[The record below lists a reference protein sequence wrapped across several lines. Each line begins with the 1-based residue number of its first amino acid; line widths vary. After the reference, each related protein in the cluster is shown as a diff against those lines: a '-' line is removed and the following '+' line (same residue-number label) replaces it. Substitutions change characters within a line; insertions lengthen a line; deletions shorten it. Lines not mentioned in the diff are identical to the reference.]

1 MKRALSLALTLLLLI
16 VLCSGCALTA
26 AVSGRLLETAGSLAG
41 KGKYSDAEQAYKLAI
56 ALSPK
61 DAQAYIGLADVYVK
75 RGDAEKA
82 KKALEDGYKATGD
95 GAIAEKIAF
104 AQNTASPAPSAT
116 PSGND
121 AAPGV
126 LQDAQALYLAYAKD
140 TLVPRYGLS
149 SLRAVQYLHD
159 AEEPE
164 GNDSRC
170 LGLMCAKMADLDGD
184 GAPELITAVCQ
195 TRRNSA
201 VNSQDNVVT
210 LLVYTVAGGKVTRVP
225 GPEDG
230 LVSTQ
235 SDEVSAYFGRDYALD
250 LRLDGG
256 GLIYS
261 HVTEYGGDTDW
272 QTFQAFRME
281 GGVLRLV
288 MDAVEMDSPGEFGIV
303 ARVLPEWL
311 KADFAGVQTQS
322 LGEFGRNSVVL
333 FADCNGGDSF
343 YTFSGAYRDVY
354 KSMDA
359 ARNALLQPIAKAP
372 VEELLNPLWE
382 DHTGLYEWLNV
393 PAPAFTPPAPV
404 FTPPAPTPRTQT
416 LADFIYE
423 GKSRVYAYNELALF
437 TQDEAALIRNGM
449 YALSGKIFTKDENKK
464 FFSSCWWYTPVS
476 TNVDSSLNNYQKAN
490 IALIVQFEKDQGWR

>member
-1 MKRALSLALTLLLLI
+1 MKRTICLALTLLLLI
-16 VLCSGCALTA
+16 TLCTGCALTVA
-26 AVSGRLLETAGSLAG
+26 LSGRLLETAGSLAG

-56 ALSPK
+56 TLSPK

-75 RGDAEKA
+75 QGDAKKA
-82 KKALEDGYKATGD
+82 QKALEDGYKATGGD
-95 GAIAEKIAF
+95 SAIVEKIAST
-104 AQNTASPAPSAT
+104 QNTATPAPSAT
-116 PSGND
+116 PAGEND
-121 AAPGV
+121 AAHDE
-126 LQDAQALYLAYAKD
+126 LKDAQALYLAYVKE
-140 TLVPRYGLS
+140 TLVPQYGLS

-159 AEEPE
+159 AEEPQ
-164 GNDSRC
+164 GNDDRC

-195 TRRNSA
+195 ARRNSA
-201 VNSQDNVVT
+201 VNNPDNVVT
-210 LLVYTVAGGKVTRVP
+210 LLVYTIAGGKVTRVP

-235 SDEVSAYFGRDYALD
+235 SDEESAYFGRDYTLD
-250 LRLDGG
+250 LRLDGI

-261 HVTEYGGDTDW
+261 HVTDHGGDTDW

-281 GGVLRLV
+281 DGVLRLV

-303 ARVLPEWL
+303 ARVLPEWI

-322 LGEFGRNSVVL
+322 SEEFGRNSVVL
-333 FADCNGGDSF
+333 FADCNGGDF
-343 YTFSGAYRDVY
+343 YTLPGAFRDVY

-372 VEELLNPLWE
+372 VEDLLNPLWE
-382 DHTGLYEWLNV
+382 DRTGLYEWLNV
-393 PAPAFTPPAPV
+393 PAPAFTPPAP
-404 FTPPAPTPRTQT
+404 TPSPTPQART

-423 GKSRVYAYNELALF
+423 GKSRVYAYDELPPF
-437 TQDEAALIRNGM
+437 TQDEVALIRNGM
-449 YALSGKIFTKDENKK
+449 YALSGKIFTKDENNK

-476 TNVDSSLNNYQKAN
+476 TNVDQSLNKYQKAN
-490 IALIVQFEKDQGWR
+490 IELIVQFEKDQGWR